1 MEKKYFRG
9 EKMKKTISV
18 VALVGLMTAGSAL
31 ASGYRIPEQSVDS
44 TAKAGANIASATGV
58 DTSYFNPANMSWLAA
73 NKWQVEGDLTYI
85 HLSSIT
91 YTDNRS
97 AAMNGESEKEN
108 FLLPTIFMVSPDYN
122 NFRLG
127 FSVTAP
133 YGLSKRWNQP
143 FPRTFSEEYT
153 LKVFDINPT
162 ISYKICD
169 YFSFAVGPRLLYGT
183 AKVSSN
189 GVVSSKGY
197 TASRFMDGD
206 TTELGWNAALSARP
220 MKNMT
225 LAVTY
230 RSKVDLGLEGDAL
243 LGSNTQSAPV
253 ATSGSVSIP
262 APAVLSLS
270 GAYTFD
276 KLTVDLTW
284 DRTYWSDYENIAFQY
299 DTVLKNPVLIGSFGR
314 PIAKNWEDSDAYR
327 LGLSYELNDTWT
339 LMAGFAYDNSPVPDA
354 TLGFELPDS
363 DAYLYSVGVRYHV
376 NKQMELGVGYLYD
389 YKTSRSVTNST
400 VSGTFT
406 DCTAH
411 LLTVGL
417 TYTF

>member
-1 MEKKYFRG
+1 
-9 EKMKKTISV
+9 MKKIISV
-18 VALVGLMTAGSAL
+18 VSLAALLTAGSAW
-31 ASGYRIPEQSVDS
+31 AAGYRIPEQSVDS
-44 TAKAGANIASATGV
+44 TAKAGAHIASANGA
-58 DTSYFNPANMSWLAA
+58 DASYFNPANMSWSSADT
-73 NKWQVEGDLTYI
+73 WQVEGDLTYI
-85 HLSSIT
+85 HLPSIT
-91 YTDNRS
+91 YADNRS
-97 AAMNGESEKEN
+97 VLMNGESEKEN
-108 FLLPTIFMVSPDYN
+108 FLLPTVFMVSPDYN
-122 NFRLG
+122 NFRVG

-133 YGLSKRWNQP
+133 YGLAKRWQQP
-143 FPRTFSEEYT
+143 FPRTFSEEYS

-169 YFSFAVGPRLLYGT
+169 YFSVAAGPRILYSS

-189 GVVSSKGY
+189 GVVSRAIGY

-230 RSKVDLGLEGDAL
+230 RSEVNLDLEGDAL
-243 LGSNTQSAPV
+243 LGTNTQTTPV
-253 ATSGSVSIP
+253 ATGGSVSIP

-270 GAYTFD
+270 AAYTFD

-284 DRTYWSDYENIAFQY
+284 DRTYWSDYENIIFQY
-299 DTVLKNPVLIGSFGR
+299 DTTLRNPILIGAFGA
-314 PIAKNWEDSDAYR
+314 PIVKNWDDSDAYR
-327 LGLSYELNDTWT
+327 LGLSYDLNETWT
-339 LMAGFAYDNSPVPDA
+339 LMAGFAYDQTPVPDA

-363 DAYLYSVGVRYHV
+363 DAYLYSVGARYKV
-376 NKQMELGVGYLYD
+376 SNQIELGAGYLYD
-389 YKTSRSVTNST
+389 YKKSRSVTNAI
-400 VSGTFT
+400 VDGTFT
-406 DCTAH
+406 DSAAH

>member
-1 MEKKYFRG
+1 
-9 EKMKKTISV
+9 MKKTISV
-18 VALVGLMTAGSAL
+18 VALTALLTAGSAW

-44 TAKAGANIASATGV
+44 TAKSGANIASAT
-58 DTSYFNPANMSWLAA
+58 DADASYFNPANMSWMAA
-73 NKWQVEGDLTYI
+73 DTWQVAGDLTYI

-91 YTDNRS
+91 YTDDRS
-97 AAMNGESEKEN
+97 ATMNGESEKEN
-108 FLLPTIFMVSPDYN
+108 FLLPTVFMVSPDYN
-122 NFRLG
+122 NFRFG

-143 FPRTFSEEYT
+143 FPRTFSEEYS

-162 ISYKICD
+162 ISYKLCD
-169 YFSFAVGPRLLYGT
+169 YFSIAAGPRLLYSS

-189 GVVSSKGY
+189 GVVSPKGY
-197 TASRFMDGD
+197 TASRFMEGD

-230 RSKVDLGLEGDAL
+230 RSEVDLGLDGDAL
-243 LGSNTQSAPV
+243 LGSNTQGTPV
-253 ATSGSVSIP
+253 ATGGSVTIP

-284 DRTYWSDYENIAFQY
+284 DRTYWSDYENITFLY
-299 DTVLKNPVLIGSFGR
+299 DAVLTNPVLAGSFGR
-314 PIAKNWEDSDAYR
+314 PIVKNWEDSDAYR
-327 LGLSYELNDTWT
+327 LGLSYALNETWA
-339 LMAGFAYDNSPVPDA
+339 LMAGFAYDKTPVPDA

-363 DAYLYSVGVRYHV
+363 DAYLYSVGVRYQLS
-376 NKQMELGVGYLYD
+376 KQMELGAGYLYD
-389 YKTSRSVTNST
+389 YKKSRTVTNAI
-400 VSGTFT
+400 VDGTFT
-406 DCTAH
+406 DSTAH

>member
-1 MEKKYFRG
+1 
-9 EKMKKTISV
+9 MKKTISV
-18 VALVGLMTAGSAL
+18 VALTTLLTAGSAW

-44 TAKAGANIASATGV
+44 TAKAGANIASAT
-58 DTSYFNPANMSWLAA
+58 DADASYFNPANMSWLAA
-73 NKWQVEGDLTYI
+73 DKWQVEGDLTYI
-85 HLSSIT
+85 YLPSVA
-91 YTDNRS
+91 YTDDRS
-97 AAMNGESEKEN
+97 ATMNGESEKEN
-108 FLLPTIFMVSPDYN
+108 FFLPTVFMVSPEYN
-122 NFRLG
+122 NLRFG

-143 FPRTFSEEYT
+143 FPRTFSEEYS

-169 YFSFAVGPRLLYGT
+169 YFSLAAGPRLLYSS

-189 GVVSSKGY
+189 GIVSSKGY
-197 TASRFMDGD
+197 TASRFMEGD
-206 TTELGWNAALSARP
+206 TTELGWNVALSARP

-230 RSKVDLGLEGDAL
+230 RSEVDLGLEGDAL
-243 LGSNTQSAPV
+243 LDSSTQGAPV
-253 ATSGSVSIP
+253 ATGGSVTIP

-276 KLTVDLTW
+276 KLTIDLTW
-284 DRTYWSDYENIAFQY
+284 DRTYWSDYKNIAFQY
-299 DTVLKNPVLIGSFGR
+299 DTVLTNPVLIGSFGR
-314 PIAKNWEDSDAYR
+314 PIVKNWDDSDAYR
-327 LGLSYELNDTWT
+327 LGLSYALNETWT
-339 LMAGFAYDNSPVPDA
+339 LMAGFAYDKTPVPDA

-363 DAYLYSVGVRYHV
+363 DAYLYSVGVRYQLS
-376 NKQMELGVGYLYD
+376 KQMELGAGYLYD
-389 YKTSRSVTNST
+389 YKKSRSVTNGT
-400 VSGTFT
+400 VDGTFT
-406 DCTAH
+406 DSAAH